1 MTTITH
7 MRFNNTIL
15 LILTATI
22 ILYAIFLFLAD
33 FNLIQE
39 KISNFK
45 INYLPI
51 ILILVT
57 LSLIPIFIR
66 WHFLLKNCEINIP
79 LTKSIAVFLS
89 GMAFDITPGQIGA
102 LMKSQILKISSNIP
116 RTKTAPIVFIEK
128 LYDLI
133 GAIIAAAMGIIILG
147 MESYLII
154 IPILVLTIIFFFMYY
169 RPASKL
175 FFKRITKTKFFSK
188 YVENISEFDKIIQK
202 STTVKITTICV
213 LLAVTYWFI
222 ISAAAYYTLIAFDIN
237 ILDYLKVLAIYA
249 TSALL
254 GAISLV
260 PGGIGITE
268 GTLVGLLTLEGIGV
282 STALILSVMIRI
294 FILWYPVCL
303 GLLSLKFTGGFSF
316 RKNSF

>member
-1 MTTITH
+1 MITIIH

-169 RPASKL
+169 RPASEL

-188 YVENISEFDKIIQK
+188 YVENISEFDKVIQK
-202 STTVKITTICV
+202 STNVKIATTCM
-213 LLAVTYWFI
+213 F
-222 ISAAAYYTLIAFDIN
+222 
-237 ILDYLKVLAIYA
+237 YLQLH
-249 TSALL
+249 
-254 GAISLV
+254 
-260 PGGIGITE
+260 IG
-268 GTLVGLLTLEGIGV
+268 
-282 STALILSVMIRI
+282 S
-294 FILWYPVCL
+294 
-303 GLLSLKFTGGFSF
+303 
-316 RKNSF
+316 